1 MAFREKA
8 GKFGM
13 YILCAAGGAAALFLL
28 LRYLLP
34 AFAPFIL
41 SFILAL
47 ILQKPVN
54 FLEKKCRVPRA
65 ISSALLVLL
74 LLGLICWGIAA
85 LLGALIRESAE
96 FISELTSGSADY
108 LAEIS
113 ALADK
118 IGGAVDRIIGDIF
131 PAAEG
136 GVDTA
141 GMMRSLFLSAL
152 STAATTVSRWVA
164 HTVST
169 MPRALV
175 FFIALVFSGI
185 YFCADYPKIRAFVA
199 EKLSGRLKKYSLHI
213 RKEGIVAAAS
223 YAKSYFAIFLLT
235 FAELLLGFVIIGQK
249 YAPMLAFVIAIV
261 DILPV
266 LGVGTVLLPWTA
278 GLLLAGN
285 GAKAL
290 EIGIIYLV
298 ITVVRQIAEPRI
310 VGSVTGLHPA
320 LTLMC
325 MYSGLRLAGAA
336 GMIVFPI
343 AAALAVKLSQAFS
356 REREAEKG
364 EAT

>member
-13 YILCAAGGAAALFLL
+13 YLLCAAGGAAALFLL

-34 AFAPFIL
+34 AFAPFIF

-65 ISSALLVLL
+65 LSSALLMLL
-74 LLGLICWGIAA
+74 LLGLLCRGIAA
-85 LLGALIRESAE
+85 LLAVLIRESAD
-96 FISELTSGSADY
+96 FISELTSGDADY

-118 IGGAVDRIIGDIF
+118 IGGAVDRIIRDIF
-131 PAAEG
+131 PAAE

-152 STAATTVSRWVA
+152 SAAATTVSRWVA
-164 HTVST
+164 HTVSA

-175 FFIALVFSGI
+175 FFIVLVFSGI

-199 EKLSGRLKKYSLHI
+199 GKLSGRLKKYSLHI
-213 RKEGIVAAAS
+213 RKEGIVAAAG
-223 YAKSYFAIFLLT
+223 YAKSYFVIFLLT
-235 FAELLLGFVIIGQK
+235 FAELLLGFVIIRQK
-249 YAPMLAFVIAIV
+249 YAPMLAFVIATV

-278 GLLLAGN
+278 GLLLG
-285 GAKAL
+285 L
-290 EIGIIYLV
+290 EDDELGDDPPRVHLSAS
-298 ITVVRQIAEPRI
+298 RQIREKY
-310 VGSVTGLHPA
+310 V
-320 LTLMC
+320 C
-325 MYSGLRLAGAA
+325 
-336 GMIVFPI
+336 I
-343 AAALAVKLSQAFS
+343 ASQAS
-356 REREAEKG
+356 SQCKYWNNPSGWREVVAFLKEQGYRVLCIDRMPEYG
-364 EAT
+364 SDYVWNHIPYGSTL

>member
-13 YILCAAGGAAALFLL
+13 YILYAAGGAAALFLF

-47 ILQKPVN
+47 ALQKPVN

-164 HTVST
+164 HTVSA

-213 RKEGIVAAAS
+213 RNH
-223 YAKSYFAIFLLT
+223 
-235 FAELLLGFVIIGQK
+235 
-249 YAPMLAFVIAIV
+249 
-261 DILPV
+261 ILP
-266 LGVGTVLLPWTA
+266 
-278 GLLLAGN
+278 
-285 GAKAL
+285 
-290 EIGIIYLV
+290 YF
-298 ITVVRQIAEPRI
+298 
-310 VGSVTGLHPA
+310 
-320 LTLMC
+320 C
-325 MYSGLRLAGAA
+325 
-336 GMIVFPI
+336 
-343 AAALAVKLSQAFS
+343 
-356 REREAEKG
+356 
-364 EAT
+364 

>member
-13 YILCAAGGAAALFLL
+13 YLLCAAGGAAALFLL

-34 AFAPFIL
+34 AFAPFIF

-65 ISSALLVLL
+65 LSSALLMLL
-74 LLGLICWGIAA
+74 LLGLLCRGIAA
-85 LLGALIRESAE
+85 LLAVLIRESAD
-96 FISELTSGSADY
+96 FISELTSGDADY

-118 IGGAVDRIIGDIF
+118 IGGAVDRIIRDIF
-131 PAAEG
+131 PTAE

-152 STAATTVSRWVA
+152 SAAATTVSRWVA
-164 HTVST
+164 HTVSA

-175 FFIALVFSGI
+175 FFIVLVFSGI

-199 EKLSGRLKKYSLHI
+199 GKLSGRLKKYSLHI
-213 RKEGIVAAAS
+213 RKEGIVAAAG
-223 YAKSYFAIFLLT
+223 YAKSYFVIFLLT
-235 FAELLLGFVIIGQK
+235 FAELLLGFVIIRQK
-249 YAPMLAFVIAIV
+249 YAPMLAFVIATV

-285 GAKAL
+285 GTKAL
-290 EIGIIYLV
+290 EIAVIYLV

-310 VGSVTGLHPA
+310 VGSVTGLHPV

-343 AAALAVKLSQAFS
+343 AAALALKLSQAFS
-356 REREAEKG
+356 HDGGAKNG
-364 EAT
+364 EPA